1 MEYREWSKRDAIKN
15 YFPLPNE
22 IFCLGLKAAEVAVYA
37 YLLYRENR
45 ETFQCHPSYNT
56 IGKDLKMTTNT
67 VRKHVAALEEKR
79 LITTEPTTIRDKNGR
94 FKNGNLLYTIRPI
107 QGAVDYYNEMQ
118 VVKAEAAKEGHRV
131 EKKLE
136 ELRQRNSSSEESGA
150 RVDV

>member
-1 MEYREWSKRDAIKN
+1 MEYREWPKRDAVKH

-45 ETFQCHPSYNT
+45 ETFQCHPSYST
-56 IGKDLKMTTNT
+56 IGKSLKMTTNT

-79 LITTEPTTIRDKNGR
+79 LITTEQTTIRDKNGR

-118 VVKAEAAKEGHRV
+118 KVKAEATAEKRRI

-136 ELRQRNSSSEESGA
+136 ELHLRNSSSEES
-150 RVDV
+150 